1 MAGEAGECEQPKE
14 SATGEVMRGDDAP
27 LDKLAEVVAELE
39 KKVAEQESELSKCW
53 NQLDQLR
60 VILEERYRP

>member
-1 MAGEAGECEQPKE
+1 
-14 SATGEVMRGDDAP
+14 MRGDDAP